1 MDKGV
6 QKSQRSGQTLRF
18 YEVEMGEGLTLP
30 YAEEGIFAGFPS
42 PAQDDRLESI
52 DLNRE
57 LIRHPATTF
66 LARIVGD
73 SMEGAN
79 IYEGDIV
86 VVDRALEVHDDD
98 VVVCCV
104 NGEFNIKLW
113 SEGAMWPTSSL
124 PIAPTRLCGSTP
136 KTISSSGRGHL
147 RHPSAETDLSR
158 VWSDRLQQ
166 LLRQLRAGLPT
177 RAAQPTRRLSL
188 Q

>member
-1 MDKGV
+1 MDSK
-6 QKSQRSGQTLRF
+6 KTTGQTLHF

-30 YAEEGIFAGFPS
+30 YTDEGIFAGFPS

-57 LIRHPATTF
+57 LIRHPSTTF

-73 SMEGAN
+73 SMVGAN

-104 NGEFNIKLW
+104 NGEFNIKFVEKRGSDVYLVSANDAYPRIKVEPTDDFILW
-113 SEGAMWPTSSL
+113 GVVTYVIHRP
-124 PIAPTRLCGSTP
+124 R
-136 KTISSSGRGHL
+136 
-147 RHPSAETDLSR
+147 R
-158 VWSDRLQQ
+158 V
-166 LLRQLRAGLPT
+166 
-177 RAAQPTRRLSL
+177 
-188 Q
+188 

>member
-1 MDKGV
+1 MRHRGAGFFFTHHSKPPPGEREVKYRYLCIAMDKGV
-6 QKSQRSGQTLRF
+6 QKSQRSGQTLQF

-104 NGEFNIKLW
+104 NGEFNIKFVERRGDVAYLISANNAYPPMRVDPEDDFILW
-113 SEGAMWPTSSL
+113 GVVTYVIHRP
-124 PIAPTRLCGSTP
+124 
-136 KTISSSGRGHL
+136 
-147 RHPSAETDLSR
+147 
-158 VWSDRLQQ
+158 
-166 LLRQLRAGLPT
+166 
-177 RAAQPTRRLSL
+177 RRI
-188 Q
+188 